1 MQSHSRLST
10 RHARDPIN
18 TARPS
23 HFDASQALVSP
34 VNDLVAVL
42 AALANRYSN
51 SGWTGAICGNCS
63 VESKNHLGMEA
74 DVTLDP
80 RCGDIP
86 HIEITKQLN
95 QEGYVRIDEV

>member
-1 MQSHSRLST
+1 
-10 RHARDPIN
+10 
-18 TARPS
+18 
-23 HFDASQALVSP
+23 
-34 VNDLVAVL
+34 
-42 AALANRYSN
+42 
-51 SGWTGAICGNCS
+51 
-63 VESKNHLGMEA
+63 MEA